1 MTSIYEMIRGWTNT
15 DVEISADPVPE
26 VVSKYV
32 KSTCKAPDRDA
43 ELEAYRDFCGR
54 YHNEKNQKRRVVMQQ
69 VMNWIVDTKT
79 CGFRY
84 GLGEMLDHVLKTER
98 RTQKTIY
105 PDDLYRIV
113 GDPIAMALHWK
124 SINIQPGTSNN
135 RKSGEIK
142 GLRRRYADWTATEI
156 DTMSIVI
163 GKHELVLGEAVYGIL
178 KGLEQRYGVD
188 FRKLEKEYQRK
199 LKKTS

>member
-1 MTSIYEMIRGWTNT
+1 MTTIYEMIRDWTNT

-26 VVSKYV
+26 VIEKYL
-32 KSTCKAPDRDA
+32 KAQFKAPDREA
-43 ELEAYRDFCGR
+43 ELDAYREFCAR
-54 YHNEKNQKRRVVMQQ
+54 YQAEKNQKRRIVFQQ
-69 VMNWIVDTKT
+69 VLNWIVDTKT
-79 CGFRY
+79 CGFVY
-84 GLGEMLDHVLKTER
+84 GLGEMLDYVLKKER
-98 RTQKTIY
+98 QVQKTIY

-113 GDPIAMALHWK
+113 GDPIASALHWK
-124 SINIQPGTSNN
+124 SINIQPGTSSN

-156 DTMSIVI
+156 DTMSIEI

-178 KGLEQRYGVD
+178 KGLEQRYGID

-199 LKKTS
+199 LRKTS